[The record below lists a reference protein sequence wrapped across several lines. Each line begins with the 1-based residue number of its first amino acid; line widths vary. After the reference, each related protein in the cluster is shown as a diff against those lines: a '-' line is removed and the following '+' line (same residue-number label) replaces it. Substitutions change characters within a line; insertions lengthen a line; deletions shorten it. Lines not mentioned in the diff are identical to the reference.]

1 MAWSVLKEGWTS
13 EWDKIYITVK
23 YETARSGTQAGI
35 RYRIEYTIKTNYYF
49 GYPLKADAYTK
60 GTKREAV
67 TVKAVN
73 PNTRKW
79 CSRNRMVLA

>member
-35 RYRIEYTIKTNYYF
+35 RYRIEYIQI
-49 GYPLKADAYTK
+49 
-60 GTKREAV
+60 
-67 TVKAVN
+67 
-73 PNTRKW
+73 W
-79 CSRNRMVLA
+79 LAQLPVFVHL